1 MAETHLKER
10 ILQIGEGRFLRG
22 FIGRIADQM
31 NRSGAGIGITV
42 VKPRAGEGIIPA
54 LNANSV
60 YNLRI
65 RGLNKGKT
73 INETYEIG
81 CILRGLNLITDYD
94 SVEQAAL
101 SPNLRV
107 IISNT
112 TEAGIVYRES
122 ACTYPYYLTT
132 MLYARFKAG
141 LELPVVLPCELIEN
155 NGKKLREYVLKYA
168 SDLGCGEAF
177 IRILSSADFPD
188 TLVDSIVTSGDDETG
203 VCAEPY
209 YSWVIEYNPPAY
221 IRKTIAENG
230 INIVFT
236 DDIRPYRQRKVAI
249 LNGAHTMSV
258 MAGRMCGFET
268 VREMMSDAL
277 LAGYIARGISEEVL
291 PTLTLPREETEE
303 YTREVI
309 ERFRN
314 PFLQHQLKDIALNSV
329 PKARA
334 RIIPTLLRYT
344 ELFGKPPRLLT
355 MAVSALIAYYRSGE
369 ANDDPDTL
377 AFIRT
382 SSLTEILGRS
392 DFWGSDISFLNDLI
406 QADITYIEENGM
418 RTALKNALD
427 FE

>member
-22 FIGRIADQM
+22 FIGRIADQL
-31 NRSGAGIGITV
+31 NRSGADIGITV

-65 RGLNKGKT
+65 RGLNKEKT
-73 INETYEIG
+73 VNETYKID
-81 CILRGLNLITDYD
+81 CILRGLNMISEYD

-101 SPNLRV
+101 SPDLRV

-112 TEAGIVYRES
+112 TEAGIVYREG
-122 ACTYPYYLTT
+122 ACTYPYYLAKL
-132 MLYARFKAG
+132 LYARFKAG

-168 SDLGCGEAF
+168 SDLGFSEAF
-177 IRILSSADFPD
+177 ISRLGSADFPD

-209 YSWVIEYNPPAY
+209 YSWVIEYNPPAH
-221 IRKTIAENG
+221 IRKLIEESG
-230 INIVFT
+230 VNIVFT
-236 DDIRPYRQRKVAI
+236 DDIRPYRQRKIAI

-258 MAGRMCGFET
+258 MAGRMCGYET
-268 VREMMSDAL
+268 VHEMMSDAL
-277 LAGYIARGISEEVL
+277 FAEYIVRGLSEEVL
-291 PTLTLPREETEE
+291 PTLALPREETEE

-309 ERFRN
+309 VRFRN
-314 PFLQHQLKDIALNSV
+314 PFLQHKLKDIALNSV

-334 RIIPTLLRYT
+334 RIIPTLLRYNK
-344 ELFGKPPRLLT
+344 LFEKPPRLLT
-355 MAVSALIAYYRSGE
+355 MAVSALIAYYRTGE

-392 DFWGSDISFLNDLI
+392 DFWGSDISFLINLI

-418 RTALKNALD
+418 RAALKNVLN